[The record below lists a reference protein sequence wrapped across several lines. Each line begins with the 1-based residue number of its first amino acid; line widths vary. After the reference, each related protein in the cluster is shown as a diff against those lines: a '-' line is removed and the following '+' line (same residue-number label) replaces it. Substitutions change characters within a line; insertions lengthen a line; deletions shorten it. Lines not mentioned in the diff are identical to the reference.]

1 MKTGDDNATTYH
13 VIALHKRRN
22 VHNVVF
28 SEVTFGKNHAFYVR
42 LAYKHVDRFGTGRFK
57 NCSARC
63 YDMVPVLVRKRNTG
77 NKNFDYWLK
86 NKL

>member
-1 MKTGDDNATTYH
+1 MKTGDENATTYH

-22 VHNVVF
+22 VQNAVF

-57 NCSARC
+57 NCRARC
-63 YDMVPVLVRKRNTG
+63 YDIVPVRVRKRTLAIKTLTIG
-77 NKNFDYWLK
+77 
-86 NKL
+86 